1 MPGPSRKRAYRL
13 NVKCSICL
21 KEIQEDNFPK
31 HKLTKHQ
38 NNPLCKALIPVDSKQ
53 QKIGFSSKSDPNEV
67 VFVEDKN
74 SNIKDKIPD
83 DPEPISS
90 NTESYGDGLLLPVS
104 EDASVKCQSTS
115 ESPVEVSEKEKF
127 TGLCWKRQI

>member
-1 MPGPSRKRAYRL
+1 MPGPNSRKRAYRL
-13 NVKCSICL
+13 NVKCSICQ

-31 HKLTKHQ
+31 HKLTQHQ
-38 NNPLCKALIPVDSKQ
+38 NNPLCKALIPVDTKQ
-53 QKIGFSSKSDPNEV
+53 QKLGFSSKSDPK
-67 VFVEDKN
+67 DKN
-74 SNIKDKIPD
+74 SNINDKIPD

-127 TGLCWKRQI
+127 TGLCWKRLI